1 MSGKRKGVSIDL
13 FFFLSFDLERDLT
26 HPSLPH
32 SFSLSVPPV
41 SSSQRHNSRR
51 PHHHVRPDDL
61 EVPDPLHGLR
71 VAGEFFIFRLKKDN
85 NEKEPGTRNSPRSF
99 CFLSLSLESQV
110 VVVLSGSM
118 EPGFHRGDILFL
130 SSAQKGPPL
139 SSGDIVVFNIGGRG
153 KKEKS

>member
-1 MSGKRKGVSIDL
+1 MARSLDRSFFL
-13 FFFLSFDLERDLT
+13 FFSFDLETSLT
-26 HPSLPH
+26 PLFPLPVP
-32 SFSLSVPPV
+32 LSPPLLNAT
-41 SSSQRHNSRR
+41 RT
-51 PHHHVRPDDL
+51 HHHVRPDDL
-61 EVPDPLHGLR
+61 EVSDPLHGLR

-153 KKEKS
+153 KKK